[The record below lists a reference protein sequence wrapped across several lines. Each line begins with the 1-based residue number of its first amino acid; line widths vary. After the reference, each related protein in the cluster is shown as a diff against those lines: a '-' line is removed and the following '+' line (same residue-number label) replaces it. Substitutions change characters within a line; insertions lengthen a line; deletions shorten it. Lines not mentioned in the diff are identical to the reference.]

1 MLIFREAHIFY
12 ILIIDMKRPI
22 YFLILVFALTLFNGC
37 LVSERINYTI
47 DLRTPTTG
55 KVTVNFLNI
64 KSNAIGKREFE
75 QDKKHLFEFTL
86 KSKSFVTQLK
96 SEGKFIKYRFLS
108 VKNNQLNGKVIYD
121 FNDVKKVEGIRFED
135 GFYYLTMALDDS
147 LISTNGKL
155 IISKDYK
162 RILWDK
168 NYKQLKFEMYS
179 SGFDNNVY
187 KELASYYKNK

>member
-1 MLIFREAHIFY
+1 
-12 ILIIDMKRPI
+12 MKKPI
-22 YFLILVFALTLFNGC
+22 YSFIFVLAITLFSGC
-37 LVSERINYTI
+37 LISERINYTI
-47 DLRTPTTG
+47 DLKTPTTG

-64 KSNAIGKREFE
+64 KSNAIGKREFN
-75 QDKKHLFEFTL
+75 QDKKNLFEFAM
-86 KSKSFVTQLK
+86 KSKSLINQLK
-96 SEGKFIKYRFLS
+96 SEGKFVKYRFLS

-121 FNDVKKVEGIRFED
+121 FKDIKKVEGIRFED

-155 IISKDYK
+155 IISKEYK

-179 SGFDNNVY
+179 SGFDNNAY
-187 KELASYYKNK
+187 KGLASYYKKK